1 VSQQIRRPH
10 SPVIKRPVKKL
21 GKNIQINW
29 RGQNLRFVVAV
40 IFAISLFFWYE
51 FVSDPIAFLSFLT
64 DASRA

>member
-1 VSQQIRRPH
+1 
-10 SPVIKRPVKKL
+10 L
-21 GKNIQINW
+21 GENIQINW

-51 FVSDPIAFLSFLT
+51 FVNDPIAFLSFLT